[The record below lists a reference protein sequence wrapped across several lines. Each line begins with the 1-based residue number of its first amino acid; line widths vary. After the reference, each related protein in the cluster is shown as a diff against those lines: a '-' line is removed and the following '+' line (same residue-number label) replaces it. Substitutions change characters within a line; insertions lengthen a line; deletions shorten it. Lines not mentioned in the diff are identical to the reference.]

1 MTDARRFRLSASG
14 AFGEAARVNFAGF
27 PETGVSFFKELAG
40 HNDQEWF
47 EAHRKVWDEEIVPSM
62 LAWLGELSRNLQDVI
77 PGLQFVPRIGGSLYR
92 LNRDLRFSKDK
103 RPYRNSTAAL
113 LWDPVAGKNDSP
125 GFYFSVAPDE
135 VVFGGGMW
143 MFEEARL
150 DRYRKRLQN
159 EAATA
164 RLDAAL
170 DEATRAG
177 LKIDAQEKLTKPP
190 RGFSS
195 EHPRAEL
202 SKLKGLTVTSTLLPG
217 QWLFTRE
224 ALEKSEAAARAYA
237 PLHAWLRDELCR

>member
-1 MTDARRFRLSASG
+1 M
-14 AFGEAARVNFAGF
+14 NFEGF
-27 PETGVSFFKELAG
+27 PESGVDFFNQLAG
-40 HNDQEWF
+40 HNEQEWF

-62 LAWLGELSRNLQDVI
+62 LAWLGELSRNLQDAI
-77 PGLQFVPRIGGSLYR
+77 PGLQCVPRIGGSLYR

-103 RPYRNSTAAL
+103 RPYKTSTAAL
-113 LWDPVAGKNDSP
+113 LWDPVGEKHDSP
-125 GFYFSVAPDE
+125 GFYFSVAPEE
-135 VVFGGGMW
+135 VVFGGGIW

-159 EAATA
+159 EAASA

-170 DEATRAG
+170 EEAKNAS
-177 LKIDAQEKLTKPP
+177 LKIEAQEKLTRPP
-190 RGFSS
+190 RGFSL

-202 SKLKGLTVTSTLLPG
+202 AKLKGLTVARTLKPG
-217 QWLFTRE
+217 PWLFTRE